1 MAKKDVKK
9 YYIDLINQYIE
20 MKDDMADFENAFKDG
35 HITEDRLIEVK
46 KDLEMV
52 KDNLDRVS
60 YIMYLL
66 EMPNK
71 KAKKTKYQKQHTKLE
86 QTFTLHKA
94 DKDSIIREN
103 DSLLKLIKEELESIT
118 K

>member
-1 MAKKDVKK
+1 MAVKDVKK
-9 YYIDLINQYIE
+9 YYIDLINQYVE
-20 MKDDMADFENAFKDG
+20 MKNDITDFEVAFKEG

-46 KDLEMV
+46 KDLEVV

-71 KAKKTKYQKQHTKLE
+71 KTKKTKYQKQHTKLG
-86 QTFTLHKA
+86 QTFILHKA
-94 DKDSIIREN
+94 DKDSVIREN
-103 DSLLKLIKEELESIT
+103 DSFIKLIKEELESIT

>member
-1 MAKKDVKK
+1 MAVKDVKK
-9 YYIDLINQYIE
+9 YYIDLINQYVE
-20 MKDDMADFENAFKDG
+20 MKDNMADFEVAFKEG

-46 KDLEMV
+46 KDVEAI

-71 KAKKTKYQKQHTKLE
+71 KAKKAKYQKQHTKLGR
-86 QTFTLHKA
+86 TFILHKA
-94 DKDSIIREN
+94 DKDSVIREN
-103 DSLLKLIKEELESIT
+103 DSLIKVIKEELESMT

>member
-1 MAKKDVKK
+1 MAVKDVKK

-20 MKDDMADFENAFKDG
+20 MKDDMADFEIAFKEG
-35 HITEDRLIEVK
+35 HITEDRLTEVK
-46 KDLEMV
+46 KDLERE

-71 KAKKTKYQKQHTKLE
+71 KAKKTKYQKQHAKLE
-86 QTFTLHKA
+86 RTFILHEA
-94 DKDSIIREN
+94 DKDSVIREN
-103 DSLLKLIKEELESIT
+103 DSFVKLIKEELESIV

>member
-1 MAKKDVKK
+1 MAVKDVKK

-20 MKDDMADFENAFKDG
+20 MKEDMADFEIAFKEG
-35 HITEDRLIEVK
+35 HITEDRLTEVK
-46 KDLEMV
+46 KDLERE

-66 EMPNK
+66 ETPNK
-71 KAKKTKYQKQHTKLE
+71 KAKKTKYQKQHAKLE
-86 QTFTLHKA
+86 QTFILHEA

-103 DSLLKLIKEELESIT
+103 DSFIKLIKEELESIV